1 MRYFNFPISIISF
14 LFLISLF
21 SCKPKEQGLDSKVMS
36 FLDSSFSSKY
46 SYSYNKIKFD
56 TVGNGDWSRNLAEL
70 MIDNPQ
76 FFSDKLLLDEL
87 LTNYQHTNVN
97 DSKTRLIA
105 SVYYQNQYNNDGIFY
120 IGIIGDSLTNVE
132 NTSIEALLNICSVE
146 EAKVLDIANVINLT
160 DRKKS
165 VDINNTI
172 IEALKSL
179 SKNYYRLKDDCN
191 KLTLSKEKTILNDK
205 EDEGRVKDTIVH
217 LQFLGNG
224 LNDGIDSIM
233 IKYPKYSIV
242 KDYSFDNY
250 SCYHIK
256 DQIEICNNKYL
267 METQLYTIDNRVV
280 LITAVCLD
288 NIFDEL
294 LEMFKI
300 KYGEYNT
307 YAYSIDN
314 TFISTVPGAHQYVW
328 SFSNNCIILIDNNER
343 HDEYYPDV
351 TYQKPKILHTY
362 YHFKNATIAYCD
374 KQMYRILL
382 QKENERKSFIER
394 EHFISDSLERV
405 GKFRKDSI
413 RKAQEQERLGF
424 YSSQI

>member
-120 IGIIGDSLTNVE
+120 IGIIGDSLTNIE
-132 NTSIEALLNICSVE
+132 DNPLEALLNICSVE
-146 EAKVLDIANVINLT
+146 EAKVLDIANVIGLT
-160 DRKKS
+160 NRAN
-165 VDINNTI
+165 INNTI
-172 IEALKSL
+172 KEELESL
-179 SKNYYRLKDDCN
+179 SKNPYRLNDNGN
-191 KLTLSKEKTILNDK
+191 KLKYSKKQGIIYDK
-205 EDEGRVKDTIVH
+205 GKAKDTIIH
-217 LQFLGNG
+217 LQFMGNG
-224 LNDGIDSIM
+224 LNDCIDSIM
-233 IKYPKYSIV
+233 KKQPKNSIV

-250 SCYHIK
+250 SCYHMK
-256 DQIEICNNKYL
+256 DKIEINENKYSI
-267 METQLYTIDNRVV
+267 ETQLYTINNRIV
-280 LITAVCLD
+280 LIKAVCLD
-288 NIFDEL
+288 NIVDEL
-294 LEMFKI
+294 LEMFRI
-300 KYGEYNT
+300 KYGDDIF
-307 YAYSIDN
+307 AYPIDH
-314 TFISTVPGAHQYVW
+314 TFINTVSGANQYVW

-343 HDEYYPDV
+343 YDKYYSDV
-351 TYQKPKILHTY
+351 TYQKPKIMNTY

-382 QKENERKSFIER
+382 QKEKER
-394 EHFISDSLERV
+394 EFAIQREQFVSDSLV
-405 GKFRKDSI
+405 QVDKYRKDSI
-413 RKAQEQERLGF
+413 QKAKEQERLKCN
-424 YSSQI
+424 SSQI